1 MLQRRRGRGDT
12 RATTTRTSRSIKS
25 KSLVLKTISRHH
37 RERPPRSL
45 ECGPS
50 DGVPSLTAA
59 APFHVRS
66 FVMVSRVEFDARADG
81 RRTTRERRIGKDITS
96 RNEKEMKAR
105 SVS

>member
-1 MLQRRRGRGDT
+1 MNGHHQGGGVALSLQPQQLSFPGGQD
-12 RATTTRTSRSIKS
+12 IK
-25 KSLVLKTISRHH
+25 
-37 RERPPRSL
+37 
-45 ECGPS
+45 
-50 DGVPSLTAA
+50 DPSLTAA

-81 RRTTRERRIGKDITS
+81 RRANAGSGKIS